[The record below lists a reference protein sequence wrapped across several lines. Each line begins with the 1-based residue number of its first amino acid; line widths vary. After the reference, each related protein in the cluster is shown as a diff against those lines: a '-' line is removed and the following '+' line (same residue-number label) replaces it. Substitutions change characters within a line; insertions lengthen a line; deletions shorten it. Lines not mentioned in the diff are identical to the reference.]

1 MYGVESSLWIRVA
14 LMHFDGSTNRWLQ
27 YVERH
32 ISSLTWVEFC
42 SLLHDRFDRDQHEA
56 LIRQLFHI

>member
-1 MYGVESSLWIRVA
+1 
-14 LMHFDGSTNRWLQ
+14 MHFDGSTNRWLQ